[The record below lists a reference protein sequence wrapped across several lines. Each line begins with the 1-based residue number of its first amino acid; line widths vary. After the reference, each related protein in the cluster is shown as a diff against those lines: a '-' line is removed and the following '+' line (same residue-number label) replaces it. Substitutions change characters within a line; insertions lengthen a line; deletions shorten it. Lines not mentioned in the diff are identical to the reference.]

1 MGYRS
6 EVFYGAEFEDEAK
19 ARAAVTAAKLK
30 FGDEWDMGLRIDG
43 SVLYFHETYIKWYDD
58 DPFVQ
63 FIIELFT
70 FFGDELG
77 AGCVFHRIGDDTED
91 MDYDE
96 NFDGHDRI
104 NKLRD
109 VYIVRE
115 LAVPFGGEKI

>member
-19 ARAAVTAAKLK
+19 ARAAVIAAKLK
-30 FGDEWDMGLRIDG
+30 FDNLWDMRLRLDG
-43 SVLYFHETYIKWYDD
+43 SVLYFHEDSIKWYDD
-58 DPFVQ
+58 DPYVQ
-63 FIIELFT
+63 FIKDLFA

-77 AGCVFHRIGDDTED
+77 AGFIYYRIGEETED

-96 NFDGHDRI
+96 NFDEHDRI